1 MKGKFGFRHMAER
14 IFTPIRLI
22 MLSFF
27 AVIMIGAALL
37 MLPWSTTAPGSLSFV
52 DALFTATSA
61 TCVTG
66 LVVNTVATE
75 FTAFGH
81 VVILFLVQIGGLGFM
96 TISSGVYLLIRH
108 KVSLR
113 KRISMTEELSH
124 DGMDDLKRLTFDI
137 LKMTVATELIG
148 ALLLALAFSRYYSPG
163 LAVWYGLFHS
173 VMAFCNSGFDI
184 VSTEGTSYCM
194 FAEDPFILIVTML
207 LIVLGG
213 IGFMVVSDI
222 AHNRRWRKLRLHT
235 KIVIPLTAALILIGA
250 IGIFAAEFDNPE
262 TIGNMSVGNKI
273 VNAFFQSITARTAG
287 FASFSQSGMTTFSQT
302 LTIVLMFIGVCPGS
316 TGGGIKTTTMF
327 VLLVTIY
334 ATLSHKREV
343 VIDMRSIGRETISK
357 AATIFTLAVCVAAI
371 SVMAL
376 NIACGDQFTSSE
388 LLFEQVSAYATVGLS
403 LDVTPQLN
411 TAAKLIITINMYMG
425 RIGSFGFFMA
435 FMSGSRKPEATV
447 KYPEAG
453 IVL

>member
-1 MKGKFGFRHMAER
+1 MKGKFGFRHLAER
-14 IFTPIRLI
+14 VFTPIRLI

-27 AVIMIGAALL
+27 AVIMIGALLL
-37 MLPWSTTAPGSLSFV
+37 MLPISTTTPGSLSFV

-66 LVVNTVATE
+66 LVVQTVAAE
-75 FTAFGH
+75 FTTFGH

-96 TISSGVYLLIRH
+96 TITSWVYLLIRH

-113 KRISMTEELSH
+113 KRLSMTEELSH
-124 DGMDDLKRLTFDI
+124 EGMDDLKTLTFDI
-137 LKMTVATELIG
+137 FKMTIATELAG
-148 ALLLALAFSRYYSPG
+148 AVLLALAFSRYYSPG
-163 LAVWYGLFHS
+163 TAVWYGLFHS
-173 VMAFCNSGFDI
+173 VMAYCNSGFDI
-184 VSTEGTSYCM
+184 TSKDGTSFVM
-194 FAEDPFILIVTML
+194 FNDDPFILIVVML
-207 LIVLGG
+207 LIILGG
-213 IGFMVVSDI
+213 IGFMVQADI
-222 AHNRRWRKLRLHT
+222 AHNRKWRKLRLHT
-235 KIVIPLTAALILIGA
+235 KIVLPVTAALILIGA
-250 IGIFAAEFDNPE
+250 IGFLAAEFDNPE
-262 TIGNMSVGNKI
+262 TIGNMSVGDKI
-273 VNAFFQSITARTAG
+273 VNAFFQSVTSRTAG

-334 ATLSHKREV
+334 ATLTHKREV
-343 VIDMRSIGRETISK
+343 IIDMHSIGRETVAK
-357 AATIFTLAVCVAAI
+357 AATIFTLAIMVAAI

-376 NIACGDQFTSSE
+376 NIACGDEFTSSE

-403 LDVTPQLN
+403 LDVTPRLN
-411 TAAKLIITINMYMG
+411 TAAKLIITLNMYMG

-435 FMSGSRKPEATV
+435 FVSGSRLPAASV

>member
-1 MKGKFGFRHMAER
+1 MKGKYGFRHMAER

-137 LKMTVATELIG
+137 LKMTVATELAG
-148 ALLLALAFSRYYSPG
+148 AVLLSLAFARYYSAG
-163 LAVWYGLFHS
+163 KAVWYGLFHS

-184 VSTEGTSYCM
+184 VSTEGTSYQM
-194 FAEDPFILIVTML
+194 FAEDPFILIVTMV

-222 AHNRRWRKLRLHT
+222 AHNRRWRKLKLHT

-273 VNAFFQSITARTAG
+273 VNAFFQSVTSRTAG
-287 FASFSQSGMTTFSQT
+287 FASFSQSGMTSFSQS
-302 LTIVLMFIGVCPGS
+302 LTIILMFIGVCPGS

-327 VLLVTIY
+327 VLLVTI
-334 ATLSHKREV
+334 
-343 VIDMRSIGRETISK
+343 D
-357 AATIFTLAVCVAAI
+357 
-371 SVMAL
+371 
-376 NIACGDQFTSSE
+376 
-388 LLFEQVSAYATVGLS
+388 
-403 LDVTPQLN
+403 
-411 TAAKLIITINMYMG
+411 
-425 RIGSFGFFMA
+425 
-435 FMSGSRKPEATV
+435 
-447 KYPEAG
+447 
-453 IVL
+453 